1 VFEPIHARPTLASAI
16 QIGNPVSYEK
26 AVDAIRR
33 YDGIV
38 EQASEVELAEEAA
51 RADRTGLFNCPHTG
65 VALAA
70 LRKLVERGTIRPSD
84 RVVVISTAHGLK
96 FVDFK
101 VRYHEM
107 QLEGIESLEPNPPLE
122 LPADYGVVRDRML
135 REIERRFER

>member
-1 VFEPIHARPTLASAI
+1 
-16 QIGNPVSYEK
+16 
-26 AVDAIRR
+26 
-33 YDGIV
+33 
-38 EQASEVELAEEAA
+38 
-51 RADRTGLFNCPHTG
+51 
-65 VALAA
+65 
-70 LRKLVERGTIRPSD
+70 
-84 RVVVISTAHGLK
+84 VVVISTAHGLK